1 MRRLGAVRNLFQA
14 IRQDALYDVAAGVAF
29 YALLALVPFLLL
41 CVLLASLVLDQQSP
55 DAVARIVGRVAP
67 DAASALVL
75 ETIHDTVRTL
85 AAAARGGM
93 LLVAIGAAVWATSK
107 VTGALVRALNLT
119 LHVTETRRLL
129 FRWVLKLAVTASAGA
144 LTAVLVVVDVSL
156 PVVLPHAGALLGT
169 VRWLRFPITGGLAML
184 LWTALYRLL
193 PAHPVR
199 RGIPSLGAAVG
210 VAVWLLASWGFSL
223 YVEHVK
229 DFGVLYGGFAGIL
242 VLLFW
247 LWLSAFALLLGA
259 SIDRLPPREP
269 LPP

>member
-1 MRRLGAVRNLFQA
+1 MA
-14 IRQDALYDVAAGVAF
+14 IRQDALYDVAAGLAF

-55 DAVARIVGRVAP
+55 DAVAHIVGRVAP

-75 ETIHDTVRTL
+75 ETIHDTVRAL
-85 AAAARGGM
+85 AASARGGM
-93 LLVAIGAAVWATSK
+93 LLIAIGAAVWATSK
-107 VTGALVRALNLT
+107 ATGALVRALNLA
-119 LHVTETRRLL
+119 LHVTETRRPL
-129 FRWVLKLAVTASAGA
+129 FRWILKLGVTASAGA
-144 LTAVLVVVDVSL
+144 LTAGLVVVDVSL
-156 PVVLPHAGALLGT
+156 PVVLPYASTLEA

-199 RGIPSLGAAVG
+199 RSVPSLGAAAG
-210 VAVWLLASWGFSL
+210 VAMWLLASWGFSL

-247 LWLSAFALLLGA
+247 LWLSSFALILGA
-259 SIDRLPPREP
+259 SIDRLLDRGRQDVAPA
-269 LPP
+269 